1 MAPDLDRD
9 SSPPA
14 AAAKDEILVILEE
27 QGAARRALG
36 ERLRR
41 EREPTPAS
49 VRAERDPLDA
59 KLIGEGAA
67 AHGTRVYHWRYP
79 CGHDHATTL
88 LTPPRNCPT
97 CRGERYAR
105 DDEELLRHRIRAL
118 DARNA
123 ADQAERAHTYRRPH
137 LICQRCVDSR
147 SADALTLTEAHAG
160 IFSKRTPR
168 GFKGRENE

>member
-97 CRGERYAR
+97 CREERYAR
-105 DDEELLRHRIRAL
+105 DNIEALRRHAATVPLREATDRAVS
-118 DARNA
+118 
-123 ADQAERAHTYRRPH
+123 AHTYHGPH
-137 LICQRCVDSR
+137 MICQRCVDSR
-147 SADALTLTEAHAG
+147 SADAKALCEAHAA
-160 IFSKRTPR
+160 IFSKRIPR
-168 GFKGRENE
+168 GFKRRENE

>member
-1 MAPDLDRD
+1 MQAD
-9 SSPPA
+9 
-14 AAAKDEILVILEE
+14 DEVLVILEQ
-27 QGAARRALG
+27 QGAERRRLGEELLEQRPHLVSEATTALG
-36 ERLRR
+36 
-41 EREPTPAS
+41 S
-49 VRAERDPLDA
+49 H
-59 KLIGEGAA
+59 I
-67 AHGTRVYHWRYP
+67 YHWRYP
-79 CGHDHATTL
+79 CGHEHRTML

>member
-1 MAPDLDRD
+1 MQSD
-9 SSPPA
+9 SIPPA
-14 AAAKDEILVILEE
+14 APAEDDVLVILEQ
-27 QGAARRALG
+27 QGEERRQLG

-41 EREPTPAS
+41 EREPS
-49 VRAERDPLDA
+49 ERDPLGP
-59 KLIGEGAA
+59 KLIWYTRGEGAA
-67 AHGTRVYHWRYP
+67 AHGMRVYQWRYP
-79 CGHDHATTL
+79 CGHEHRTML
-88 LTPPRNCPT
+88 LAPPRNCPT

-105 DDEELLRHRIRAL
+105 DNEELLRHRIRAL